1 MSAVKTGF
9 ESDSPPLIEVVKGRV
24 RQRFRCYSESVA
36 IKASFWW
43 TGGVEPDKKLL
54 RAFGLAV
61 RQAREKEGISQDVLA
76 ELAGL
81 HRTYIGSVER
91 GERNLTLKNI
101 SAVAAALNMRG
112 SALLERAEGFLGGRG
127 TADGRE
133 RK

>member
-1 MSAVKTGF
+1 MSND
-9 ESDSPPLIEVVKGRV
+9 E
-24 RQRFRCYSESVA
+24 
-36 IKASFWW
+36 
-43 TGGVEPDKKLL
+43 KLL

-61 RQAREKEGISQDVLA
+61 RQAREQKDVSQDVLA

-101 SAVAAALNMRG
+101 SAIALALGKTG
-112 SALLERAEGFLGGRG
+112 SGLLERAETLAGNSVNREGGR
-127 TADGRE
+127 